1 MMDGGWWMMDWY
13 KEVLVC
19 ISQVPL
25 PYFNPALVSVIKHGK
40 FHIKGVTMDQ

>member
-13 KEVLVC
+13 KVLVC

-40 FHIKGVTMDQ
+40 FHIKGTTMDQ